1 MPILGGYGNASEYAY
16 RGFIVELP
24 DPFDW
29 VDLYDVDPG
38 QEYRAGYAKITGI
51 KSPLPVRVSIGS
63 SFSLIS
69 NVFDNGQT
77 VTFDNN
83 KKNEASFDEY
93 SNPNNRFQSG
103 LGFDV
108 INDLVENNQSIN
120 LSIIA
125 PNTLKSDF
133 SKTYTTNVSVGRSDQ
148 DWIVQTRPI
157 DDTPNDFN
165 FLNIETTTSTLVESN
180 EITVSGLESG
190 YSFDASITTDS
201 GNIIVNN
208 VNRGTSFG
216 VFNDDK
222 IKLSF
227 TTPETFDTTT
237 NITIELGTYSE
248 TWRVDTEVENLD
260 VTFTPIDFTDRSNLQ
275 LNTNYDSNQI
285 TISGLSL
292 NSDLPV
298 TLSNSNASYEVERS
312 GSVVK
317 SFTDSPIEVVNN
329 DKIRLRLR
337 SSGSYSR
344 NVSTIMTIGNTSADW
359 VLTTRAAPP
368 PPPLLPTITLNA
380 SPQSI
385 QRGSSITLTWSSTN
399 ATSVTSSNF
408 GATTVNGN
416 ITVSP
421 SVTTRYTITVAGP
434 GGSATTSST
443 VSVSPVT
450 TTYNIIPVTRYVNPT
465 TGDHYCT
472 TTLGNSAPSGYLSE
486 GTLCTIYSTQAPG
499 TTVIFD
505 DDDGDRNNSSGRP
518 YSGIMGYAY
527 KSPPS
532 VPYVIIYALTNGSD
546 TMWSTRISEGP
557 YVFLRTEFYAPTG
570 PLTITS

>member
-16 RGFIVELP
+16 RGFIIELP

-51 KSPLPVRVSIGS
+51 KSPLPIRVSIGS

-93 SNPNNRFQSG
+93 TLPNSRFQSG
-103 LGFDV
+103 LGFNV
-108 INDLVENNQSIN
+108 VNDMIENNQSIN

-157 DDTPNDFN
+157 DETPINFN
-165 FLNIETTTSTLVESN
+165 FVGIETTTSTLTESN

-190 YSFDASITTDS
+190 YSFDASITSDY
-201 GNIIVNN
+201 GNIIVSD
-208 VNRGTSFG
+208 VNRGTSFS
-216 VFNDDK
+216 VSNDDK

-260 VTFTPIDFTDRSNLQ
+260 VTFTPTDFSNQSNRQ

-329 DKIRLRLR
+329 DKIKLRLK

-344 NVSTIMTIGNTSADW
+344 NVSTTMTIGNTSADW

-368 PPPLLPTITLNA
+368 P
-380 SPQSI
+380 
-385 QRGSSITLTWSSTN
+385 
-399 ATSVTSSNF
+399 
-408 GATTVNGN
+408 
-416 ITVSP
+416 
-421 SVTTRYTITVAGP
+421 
-434 GGSATTSST
+434 
-443 VSVSPVT
+443 
-450 TTYNIIPVTRYVNPT
+450 
-465 TGDHYCT
+465 
-472 TTLGNSAPSGYLSE
+472 
-486 GTLCTIYSTQAPG
+486 
-499 TTVIFD
+499 
-505 DDDGDRNNSSGRP
+505 
-518 YSGIMGYAY
+518 
-527 KSPPS
+527 
-532 VPYVIIYALTNGSD
+532 
-546 TMWSTRISEGP
+546 
-557 YVFLRTEFYAPTG
+557 
-570 PLTITS
+570 

>member
-93 SNPNNRFQSG
+93 SNPNNRFQPG
-103 LGFDV
+103 LGFNIV
-108 INDLVENNQSIN
+108 NDLVKNNQSIN
-120 LSIIA
+120 LSIVA

-133 SKTYTTNVSVGRSDQ
+133 SKTYTTNVSVGRSEQ
-148 DWIVQTRPI
+148 DWIVQTRSIDETPI
-157 DDTPNDFN
+157 NFN
-165 FLNIETTTSTLVESN
+165 FVGIETTTSTLTESN

-190 YSFDASITTDS
+190 YSFDANIISNS

-208 VNRGTSFG
+208 VNEGTSFS
-216 VFNDDK
+216 VSNDDK

-248 TWRVDTEVENLD
+248 TWRVDTEVENINI
-260 VTFTPIDFTDRSNLQ
+260 TFTPTDFDNQSNRQ

-329 DKIRLRLR
+329 DKIRLRLT
-337 SSGSYSR
+337 SSGSYSTS
-344 NVSTIMTIGNTSADW
+344 VSTNMIIGNTSADW
-359 VLTTRAAPP
+359 VLTTRDAPP
-368 PPPLLPTITLNA
+368 PQPINVTFTITRD
-380 SPQSI
+380 SPFDNEIVFQLQSGNVNNPSNLTFGPDSRVFTEVI
-385 QRGSSITLTWSSTN
+385 YPGS
-399 ATSVTSSNF
+399 
-408 GATTVNGN
+408 
-416 ITVSP
+416 
-421 SVTTRYTITVAGP
+421 
-434 GGSATTSST
+434 
-443 VSVSPVT
+443 
-450 TTYNIIPVTRYVNPT
+450 TYILQST
-465 TGDHYCT
+465 TGS
-472 TTLGNSAPSGYLSE
+472 LRIE
-486 GTLCTIYSTQAPG
+486 
-499 TTVIFD
+499 
-505 DDDGDRNNSSGRP
+505 
-518 YSGIMGYAY
+518 SGILEMEDGVDNDWNDLRVSAN
-527 KSPPS
+527 
-532 VPYVIIYALTNGSD
+532 NGSF
-546 TMWSTRISEGP
+546 SLVNQI
-557 YVFLRTEFYAPTG
+557 FYYS
-570 PLTITS
+570 I